1 MRAHLVEV
9 LNIVIKPRF
18 EQMRHLPT
26 INNLTVSTALGH
38 QIKTE
43 KCATLNFYFFHFFL
57 SSFLVPLYIYIYFN
71 FFVTFYKPLYKCFFF
86 FLQILPNFFFF
97 FSLIKFFK
105 FLLLMRH
112 VLHRR
117 VAEVH
122 LGLLHE
128 RHLCRCRYCLL
139 VGDLDE

>member
-43 KCATLNFYFFHFFL
+43 KCATLNFYFFHFFVIVF
-57 SSFLVPLYIYIYFN
+57 SSVIHIYIKFTN
-71 FFVTFYKPLYKCFFF
+71 IFQFFCY
-86 FLQILPNFFFF
+86 IL
-97 FSLIKFFK
+97 
-105 FLLLMRH
+105 
-112 VLHRR
+112 
-117 VAEVH
+117 
-122 LGLLHE
+122 
-128 RHLCRCRYCLL
+128 
-139 VGDLDE
+139 